1 MVFCKGASIFTA
13 YLCVLVKLMS
23 LLQFSDDLEQKEN
36 GFNHLGEE
44 AESKIKQCRT
54 NSSLRSVLRPG
65 KGGLFE
71 LSCNHGHLN
80 VVKWLYRYFVGYNID
95 IHEVSCIYG
104 KLKVAKWLYF
114 YVDYVFASCCEN
126 GTLEAVHE
134 LYSLGN
140 VDIHA
145 NDDLAFRSSCGGSEY
160 HGAKWS
166 CELCNGYTILV
177 ENDKIIEYGA

>member
-1 MVFCKGASIFTA
+1 MV
-13 YLCVLVKLMS
+13 V
-23 LLQFSDDLEQKEN
+23 QD
-36 GFNHLGEE
+36 
-44 AESKIKQCRT
+44 
-54 NSSLRSVLRPG
+54 
-65 KGGLFE
+65 
-71 LSCNHGHLN
+71 
-80 VVKWLYRYFVGYNID
+80 YFVGYNIN

-114 YVDYVFASCCEN
+114 DVDYVFASCYEN
-126 GTLEAVHE
+126 GTLEAVYQ

-160 HGAKWS
+160 HGAKWL

-177 ENDKIIEYGA
+177 ENDKTINYELIEANINEKINNKNKHLSSIISIYTHMKNKVKNASFVSMIMISWL

>member
-1 MVFCKGASIFTA
+1 MV
-13 YLCVLVKLMS
+13 V
-23 LLQFSDDLEQKEN
+23 QD
-36 GFNHLGEE
+36 
-44 AESKIKQCRT
+44 
-54 NSSLRSVLRPG
+54 
-65 KGGLFE
+65 
-71 LSCNHGHLN
+71 
-80 VVKWLYRYFVGYNID
+80 YFVGYNIN
-95 IHEVSCIYG
+95 IHEVSCIYV

-114 YVDYVFASCCEN
+114 DVNCVFASFCEN
-126 GTLEAVHE
+126 GTWEAVHQ

-160 HGAKWS
+160 HGAKWL